1 MSASVAE
8 AAEPPEKS
16 PPRSGTVQ
24 SIERAFGLLET
35 MADHGGT
42 MGLSQLAAESGLPLP
57 TIHRLLRT
65 LVDLGYLR
73 QDSSRQ
79 YVLGPRLIRLGESSA
94 RCSASGPSPHLDR
107 LVAELGESANLA
119 MLDGDEIVYVAQAQS
134 RRAMRMFTEVGRRV
148 LPHCTAVGKAIMAR
162 MPEDQVLDLLR
173 RTGMPRAHREHHHR
187 PRRLRPGAALGRRA
201 RLRHR
206 RRGAGA
212 RRALRRRGRA
222 RRADQA
228 RTLGQRAGHPDDARG
243 HRTHVP
249 DPARRGG
256 RPLPRPLLTGPRP
269 AADSPH
275 VVRSIPTFRIAAAE
289 RSSRALLSTGPG

>member
-79 YVLGPRLIRLGESSA
+79 YVLAPRLIRLGESSGA
-94 RCSASGPSPHLDR
+94 MLSVWAKPHLDR

-119 MLDGDEIVYVAQAQS
+119 MLDG
-134 RRAMRMFTEVGRRV
+134 
-148 LPHCTAVGKAIMAR
+148 
-162 MPEDQVLDLLR
+162 
-173 RTGMPRAHREHHHR
+173 
-187 PRRLRPGAALGRRA
+187 
-201 RLRHR
+201 
-206 RRGAGA
+206 
-212 RRALRRRGRA
+212 
-222 RRADQA
+222 
-228 RTLGQRAGHPDDARG
+228 
-243 HRTHVP
+243 
-249 DPARRGG
+249 
-256 RPLPRPLLTGPRP
+256 
-269 AADSPH
+269 
-275 VVRSIPTFRIAAAE
+275 
-289 RSSRALLSTGPG
+289 